1 MQAKNNSLDNLRDSL
16 KNDQKE
22 FGVNRTLEIVIF
34 KGVSRDYALLSASSF
49 SSVTIFTTVTSTS
62 VAFLRSSMEG

>member
-1 MQAKNNSLDNLRDSL
+1 MQVKNNSLDNLRDSL

-34 KGVSRDYALLSASSF
+34 
-49 SSVTIFTTVTSTS
+49 
-62 VAFLRSSMEG
+62 